1 MVNPCFNSVGAV
13 ACDILHSDEQAIRYA
28 LRGGGQAMAAQAQP
42 LLTALPEHF
51 ASSRQSCYLYAASEL
66 VKTFG
71 SNLAYEQALG
81 EIAVLGPN
89 LEHQDQYSQ
98 CTPDIT
104 EPGPAALEPLQ
115 PLNAGSMLSRM
126 LGEACAGLRTLAQF
140 NEDPELADDTFL
152 LV

>member
-1 MVNPCFNSVGAV
+1 
-13 ACDILHSDEQAIRYA
+13 
-28 LRGGGQAMAAQAQP
+28 MAAQAQP

-81 EIAVLGPN
+81 EIVGRGPKP
-89 LEHQDQYSQ
+89 EHQDKCVQRPTDTTMPTS
-98 CTPDIT
+98 T
-104 EPGPAALEPLQ
+104 ALELQ
-115 PLNAGSMLSRM
+115 RPLNAGGMLSRM

>member
-1 MVNPCFNSVGAV
+1 
-13 ACDILHSDEQAIRYA
+13 
-28 LRGGGQAMAAQAQP
+28 MAAQAQP

-89 LEHQDQYSQ
+89 LDTRISIFSAHQTSLSLD
-98 CTPDIT
+98 
-104 EPGPAALEPLQ
+104 PLH
-115 PLNAGSMLSRM
+115 LSRC
-126 LGEACAGLRTLAQF
+126 GR
-140 NEDPELADDTFL
+140 
-152 LV
+152 